1 MDIDEEAYNEFL
13 LKMRSSYEP
22 SYKINKEPGA
32 LFTDTRDF
40 RRWHQKLP
48 FMWTY
53 KPFYQSRTLKLP
65 MTAKT
70 KKGYTSNKLQNNKY
84 SWYGFL
90 PLSYLSQFR
99 YVYNIFFFV
108 TTLSQFFPSCRV
120 GYLFQHVAP
129 FVIVLT
135 VAVLKELFDEIRQR
149 IQDQKVNNEMFTLLT
164 SNGEQEVHSSNIC
177 SSCRYYCCSYK
188 GKNGICY
195 IKTIQLDGETDWK
208 IRRAVPFTQTMD
220 QQDIPLSNLTIDAEP
235 PTSNISSF
243 FGRIRKDGVVHS
255 LDVENIIWSGSTTTS
270 EDTVGIVIYT
280 GKESKAGIDRE
291 EPTNKLG
298 ATEKE
303 LNNLTVMS
311 IGLLGIVVLLM
322 SICNSIWGNFTFV
335 SFARFVIVCSPMIP
349 ISLRVNLEVS
359 KLFYSFLINFDPN
372 IPGTTVRNTNLP
384 EALGKIDYL
393 FTDKTGTLTINEMEL
408 KRISME
414 HMKYTSNDS
423 HTLSQMIPQLLGSH
437 TTLFDFDLS
446 QSDRKTLRSIM
457 ALSICHNV
465 TPTIDDYGKLFYQAA
480 SPDEFAMVEF
490 ADSIGVKLLERD
502 SDEMTIQT
510 AANIYKIIIQ
520 ENDKLYLFM
529 KGAESVMK
537 NMIPGDWSVEEATS
551 LARDGFRTLVFGMRI
566 ISYEEFNEFEDQM
579 QIAKQSIDNR
589 DLKISAAYDVLEHD
603 LELLCVIGIED
614 KLQNDVPETIDLLRR
629 AGIRLWMLT
638 GDKMETA
645 LGIANTSTI
654 IPTDTQIVKIHGD
667 LDEVAEAIR
676 TLDPRE
682 KSIVIDGE
690 SLQHCIDCFPKPF
703 FQFCDAAKSVICAR
717 CSPQQKACVVNTAK
731 HLNKRCCAIGDGGND
746 VGMIREADVGVGVEG
761 KEGKQASLAAD
772 FSVQQFCYT
781 SDLFLWHG
789 RNAYKRTSVLS
800 QVVIHRG
807 MIMTAIQ
814 ILFCSIFNF
823 TPFPLFIGWFSIG
836 YATFFNQLPIIMF
849 VTDFTLS
856 RRTTRLFP
864 EIYDELRK
872 GNDLSVKVYYRWLFT
887 SLFQGAEYHGVMDL
901 AYIVLNIVFIL
912 DCFFLVRTWNWYMVL
927 SYIFSFILF
936 FVTFY
941 TLSPNE
947 LNVEYVYSAKF
958 YLHTCIVLILPTLP
972 RFIVFIYGF
981 IFPPKDTK
989 LDRKIHVTFTLS
1001 PNPITVLDQQLIQS
1015 NETYSILN

>member
-1 MDIDEEAYNEFL
+1 MDIEEEAYNEFL

-135 VAVLKELFDEIRQR
+135 VAVLKNY
-149 IQDQKVNNEMFTLLT
+149 QKVNNEMFTLLT

-177 SSCRYYCCSYK
+177 VGDIILLRKNQRVPADIIVAHTK

-243 FGRIRKDGVVHS
+243 FGRIRKMEWCIH
-255 LDVENIIWSGSTTTS
+255 LMNCY
-270 EDTVGIVIYT
+270 IYW
-280 GKESKAGIDRE
+280 KESKAGIDRE

-414 HMKYTSNDS
+414 HIKYTSNDS
-423 HTLSQMIPQLLGSH
+423 HTLSQMIPQLLDSH
-437 TTLFDFDLS
+437 TTLFDLDLS
-446 QSDRKTLRSIM
+446 QPDQKTLRSIM
-457 ALSICHNV
+457 ALSIS
-465 TPTIDDYGKLFYQAA
+465 A

-510 AANIYKIIIQ
+510 AANIYKISIKALLPFNSERKRMGIVIQ

-682 KSIVIDGE
+682 KSVVIDGE

-836 YATFFNQLPIIMF
+836 YTTFFNQLPIIMF
-849 VTDFTLS
+849 VTDFTIS

-927 SYIFSFILF
+927 SYIFSFILCGICVF
-936 FVTFY
+936 CKVLFTHLHCIDITNTSKIY
-941 TLSPNE
+941 C
-947 LNVEYVYSAKF
+947 F
-958 YLHTCIVLILPTLP
+958 YLW
-972 RFIVFIYGF
+972 IY
-981 IFPPKDTK
+981 IPSKDTK